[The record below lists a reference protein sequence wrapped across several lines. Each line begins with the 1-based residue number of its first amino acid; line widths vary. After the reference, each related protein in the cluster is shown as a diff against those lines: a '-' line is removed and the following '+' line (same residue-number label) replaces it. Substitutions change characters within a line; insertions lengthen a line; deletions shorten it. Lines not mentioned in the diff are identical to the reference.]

1 MCVIFNLK
9 KYIKSICAFF
19 DIKKKNWKRNRH
31 VNILHLL
38 CTNTTTSSSS
48 PSHSCGSSIS
58 SIHTQQKENQTQ
70 ANPITTTV
78 PSNLQK
84 IKKPKKIQNLQRPQI
99 NFLEIWILNLF
110 STPQPHSPPPAPP
123 HLSMPPPIII
133 FTYSN
138 PATSSTSTIIN
149 NITGF
154 FSLSNHS
161 IFHYFFLSFVSILQ
175 IYIALPRANPIP
187 DEANPNK
194 TTKNIILLHK
204 ILFNFIKLR

>member
-99 NFLEIWILNLF
+99 NFLEI
-110 STPQPHSPPPAPP
+110 
-123 HLSMPPPIII
+123 
-133 FTYSN
+133 
-138 PATSSTSTIIN
+138 
-149 NITGF
+149 
-154 FSLSNHS
+154 
-161 IFHYFFLSFVSILQ
+161 
-175 IYIALPRANPIP
+175 
-187 DEANPNK
+187 
-194 TTKNIILLHK
+194 
-204 ILFNFIKLR
+204 